1 MQYNYNMDRIFLI
14 DNDSSLCD
22 KLAGLGIECELV
34 SENRGFC
41 ASNTDYVLI
50 NSDSCPK
57 FLPNGEGSFGLIL
70 LSGNMSG
77 ICTEQLERAH
87 DIFCSTAEIERA
99 FRPCNSICSDGFFG
113 QTISRAE
120 LYLRY
125 VGMDDRLSGFS
136 YLGFLTAYITL
147 SPCACMK
154 YDIYPLMEKRFK
166 KEAAS
171 LERSMR
177 YAIEKAWN
185 TGDMRA
191 QQEVFGYSVSPERGK
206 PVTRELCAGIAEKI
220 REDMENDRIQAK
232 L

>member
-1 MQYNYNMDRIFLI
+1 MI
-14 DNDSSLCD
+14 DNDSSLREE
-22 KLAGLGIECELV
+22 LSGLDIECELV
-34 SENRGFC
+34 CENSGFS
-41 ASNTDYVLI
+41 ASNSDYVLI
-50 NSDSCPK
+50 NSDSCPE
-57 FLPNGEGSFGLIL
+57 FMPNGDGSFGLVI
-70 LSGNMSG
+70 LSGDMSG
-77 ICTEQLERAH
+77 ICTEQLERAR

-99 FRPCNSICSDGFFG
+99 FKPCACVCSDGFFG

-220 REDMENDRIQAK
+220 REDMKNDRIQAK